1 MGALTPVIVYEEFV
15 NGPGKTNEAISTD
28 KRSDIMIG
36 LVKESFAHAIMI
48 TGFVFMMM
56 LVIEYLNVL
65 TGGMWQR
72 GFRGSRMKQYL
83 LAGLLGVTPGC
94 LGAFAV
100 VALYSHRVVSIGA
113 VVTAM
118 IATSGDEAFVM
129 FSMIPQTALYLSVI
143 LLLVGLV
150 AGFLTDMTFG
160 KQAGSLDACPQEF
173 ELHAEEECHCFPI
186 GRIMAQWRQCSLPRG
201 VLTIVLVL
209 FIFGLISGPIG
220 PPAWNWIKITILLAS
235 GVALFIVS
243 TVPDHFLE
251 EHLWEHVAKKHIPR
265 VFLWTF
271 GALFLMHILVDHL
284 QLKDWLQ
291 QQQLSILIIASLVGV
306 IPESGPHL
314 IFLTLFIEK
323 AVPFSILLASS
334 IVQDGHGMLPLLA
347 DSRRDF
353 VKIKAINLIVGLVV
367 GVIGYLAGW

>member
-1 MGALTPVIVYEEFV
+1 MIALFEESV
-15 NGPGKTNEAISTD
+15 T
-28 KRSDIMIG
+28 
-36 LVKESFAHAIMI
+36 HAVMI

-56 LVIEYLNVL
+56 LVIEYVNVF
-65 TGGMWQR
+65 TGGLLQG
-72 GFRGSRMKQYL
+72 GFRGSRMQQYL

-129 FSMIPQTALYLSVI
+129 FSMIPKTALLLSVI

-150 AGFLTDMTFG
+150 AGFLADMIFG
-160 KQAGSLDACPQEF
+160 KQASILEACPQKFEF
-173 ELHAEEECHCFPI
+173 HTEKECHCFPK
-186 GRIMAQWRQCSLPRG
+186 GLIMAQWRQCSLPRG
-201 VLTIVLVL
+201 VLSLALLL
-209 FIFGLISGPIG
+209 FLFGLISGQIG
-220 PPAWNWIKITILLAS
+220 PPAWNWIKITILLVS

-251 EHLWEHVAKKHIPR
+251 KHLWEHVAKKHIPR

-271 GALFLMHILVDHL
+271 GALLLMHILMDHL
-284 QLKDWLQ
+284 HLQDWMQ
-291 QQQLSILIIASLVGV
+291 QQQVVILIIASLVGL

-314 IFLTLFIEK
+314 IFLTLFTEK
-323 AVPFSILLASS
+323 AIPFSILMASS

-353 VKIKAINLIVGLVV
+353 VKIKAINLVVGLIA
-367 GVIGYLAGW
+367 GLIGYASGW

>member
-1 MGALTPVIVYEEFV
+1 
-15 NGPGKTNEAISTD
+15 
-28 KRSDIMIG
+28 MIG
-36 LVKESFAHAIMI
+36 LFEESFTHAVMI
-48 TGFVFMMM
+48 TGFVFIMM

-65 TGGMWQR
+65 TGGLWQR
-72 GFRGSRMKQYL
+72 GFQGSRVKQYL

-118 IATSGDEAFVM
+118 IATSGDEAFIM
-129 FSMIPQTALYLSVI
+129 FSMVPKTALILSVI
-143 LLLVGLV
+143 LLIVGLV
-150 AGFLTDMTFG
+150 AGFLTDLTFG
-160 KQAGSLDACPQEF
+160 KQAGSLDACSQEF
-173 ELHAEEECHCFPI
+173 EFHVEEECHCFPKD
-186 GRIMAQWRQCSLPRG
+186 RIIAQWRQCSLPRG
-201 VLTIVLVL
+201 VLAIVLVL
-209 FIFGLISGPIG
+209 FIFGLLSGQIG
-220 PPAWNWIKITILLAS
+220 PPAWNWIKITIFLAS

-271 GALFLMHILVDHL
+271 GALLLMHILVDHL

-314 IFLTLFIEK
+314 IFLTLFTEK
-323 AVPFSILLASS
+323 AIPFSILLASS
-334 IVQDGHGMLPLLA
+334 VVQDGHGMLPLLA

-353 VKIKAINLIVGLVV
+353 MKIKAINLIVGLVI
-367 GVIGYLAGW
+367 GLIGYLSGW

>member
-1 MGALTPVIVYEEFV
+1 
-15 NGPGKTNEAISTD
+15 
-28 KRSDIMIG
+28 
-36 LVKESFAHAIMI
+36 MI
-48 TGFVFMMM
+48 TGFVFIMM

-65 TGGMWQR
+65 TGGLWQK
-72 GFRGSRMKQYL
+72 GFQGSRLKQYL

-129 FSMIPQTALYLSVI
+129 FSMIPKTALFLSLI
-143 LLLVGLV
+143 LLLIGLV
-150 AGFLTDMTFG
+150 AGLLTDMIIGRKTR
-160 KQAGSLDACPQEF
+160 ALDTCPHEF
-173 ELHAEEECHCFPI
+173 EFHSEAECQCFPK
-186 GRIMAQWRQCSLPRG
+186 GQIMEQWRHCSLARAVLTG
-201 VLTIVLVL
+201 VLML
-209 FIFGLISGPIG
+209 FVFGLVSGRIG
-220 PPAWNWIKITILLAS
+220 PPSWNWIRITILLVS

-243 TVPDHFLE
+243 TVPDHFLKK
-251 EHLWEHVAKKHIPR
+251 HLWEHVTKIHIPR

-271 GALFLMHILVDHL
+271 GALLFMHILVDHL
-284 QLKDWLQ
+284 HLTDWMQ

-314 IFLTLFIEK
+314 IFLTLFMEK
-323 AVPFSILLASS
+323 AIPFSILLASS

-347 DSRRDF
+347 ESRRDF
-353 VKIKAINLIVGLVV
+353 VKIKAINLAVGLLA
-367 GVIGYLAGW
+367 GLAGYLTGW

>member
-1 MGALTPVIVYEEFV
+1 
-15 NGPGKTNEAISTD
+15 
-28 KRSDIMIG
+28 MIT
-36 LVKESFAHAIMI
+36 LFEESFTHAVMI

-56 LVIEYLNVL
+56 LVIEYVNVS
-65 TGGMWQR
+65 TGGLWQR

-94 LGAFAV
+94 LGAFVV

-129 FSMIPQTALYLSVI
+129 FSMIPKTALYLSVI

-150 AGFLTDMTFG
+150 AGFITDITFG
-160 KQAGSLDACPQEF
+160 NQANIPDACHQEF
-173 ELHAEEECHCFPI
+173 EFHEEEECCCFPR
-186 GRIMAQWRQCSLPRG
+186 GQIMAQWKRCSLPRS
-201 VLTIVLVL
+201 VLSIILVL
-209 FIFGLISGPIG
+209 FIFGLICDMIG
-220 PPAWNWIKITILLAS
+220 PPAWNWIKITIFLVS

-265 VFLWTF
+265 VFIWTL
-271 GALFLMHILVDHL
+271 GALFLMHILVNHL
-284 QLKDWLQ
+284 HLKDWMQ
-291 QQQLSILIIASLVGV
+291 QQQLSILIVASLVGV

-314 IFLTLFIEK
+314 IFLTLFTEK
-323 AVPFSILLASS
+323 AIPFSILLASS

-347 DSRRDF
+347 DSHRDF
-353 VKIKAINLIVGLVV
+353 VKIKAINLVVGLVV
-367 GVIGYLAGW
+367 GLIGYVSGW

>member
-1 MGALTPVIVYEEFV
+1 MAVLIQQ
-15 NGPGKTNEAISTD
+15 
-28 KRSDIMIG
+28 
-36 LVKESFAHAIMI
+36 SFTHAVMI

-65 TGGMWQR
+65 TGGLWQR
-72 GFRGSRMKQYL
+72 GFQGSRMKQYL

-143 LLLVGLV
+143 LLLVGFV
-150 AGFLTDMTFG
+150 AGFLTDLTFG
-160 KQAGSLDACPQEF
+160 KQASSLEACPQEF
-173 ELHAEEECHCFPI
+173 EFHVEEECHCFPK
-186 GRIMAQWRQCSLPRG
+186 GLIMAQWRQCSLPRG
-201 VLTIVLVL
+201 VLSIVLVL
-209 FIFGLISGPIG
+209 FIFGLISGQIG
-220 PPAWNWIKITILLAS
+220 PPAWDWIKITIFLVS

-251 EHLWEHVAKKHIPR
+251 THLWEHVAKKHIPR

-271 GALFLMHILVDHL
+271 GALLLMHLLLDHL
-284 QLKDWLQ
+284 QLQDWLQ
-291 QQQLSILIIASLVGV
+291 QQQLGLLVIASLVGV

-314 IFLTLFIEK
+314 IFLTLFTEK
-323 AVPFSILLASS
+323 AIPFSILLASS

-347 DSRRDF
+347 DSRRTF
-353 VKIKAINLIVGLVV
+353 VKIKAINLAVGLLVGLIGYIVGV
-367 GVIGYLAGW
+367 

>member
-1 MGALTPVIVYEEFV
+1 MIPKVLT
-15 NGPGKTNEAISTD
+15 GKRGNKLITLFE
-28 KRSDIMIG
+28 
-36 LVKESFAHAIMI
+36 ESFTHAVMI

-56 LVIEYLNVL
+56 LVIEYLNVF
-65 TGGMWQR
+65 TGGLLQR

-118 IATSGDEAFVM
+118 IATSGDEAFIM
-129 FSMIPQTALYLSVI
+129 FSMIPKTALFLSVI

-160 KQAGSLDACPQEF
+160 KQASSLEACSQEF
-173 ELHAEEECHCFPI
+173 EFHTAEECHCFPI
-186 GRIMAQWRQCSLPRG
+186 GRIIAQWRQCSLPRG
-201 VLTIVLVL
+201 VLATVLAL
-209 FIFGLISGPIG
+209 FIFGLISGQIG
-220 PPAWNWIKITILLAS
+220 PPAWNWIKITLLLAS
-235 GVALFIVS
+235 GVAIFIAS

-251 EHLWEHVAKKHIPR
+251 KHLWEHVAQKHIPR

-271 GALFLMHILVDHL
+271 GALLLMHILVDHL
-284 QLKDWLQ
+284 HLKDWMQ
-291 QQQLSILIIASLVGV
+291 QQQLVILVVACLVGV

-314 IFLTLFIEK
+314 IFLTLFTEGAI
-323 AVPFSILLASS
+323 PFSILLASS

-347 DSRRDF
+347 DSRRNF
-353 VKIKAINLIVGLVV
+353 MKIKAINLAAGLLVGLA
-367 GVIGYLAGW
+367 GYMAGF

>member
-1 MGALTPVIVYEEFV
+1 
-15 NGPGKTNEAISTD
+15 
-28 KRSDIMIG
+28 
-36 LVKESFAHAIMI
+36 MI

-56 LVIEYLNVL
+56 LVIEYLNVFTEGL
-65 TGGMWQR
+65 WQR
-72 GFRGSRMKQYL
+72 GLRGTRLKQYL

-100 VALYSHRVVSIGA
+100 IALYSHRIVSMGA

-129 FSMIPQTALYLSVI
+129 FAMIPKTALVLSVI

-150 AGFLTDMTFG
+150 AGFLTDMILG
-160 KQAGSLDACPQEF
+160 GQAAGREACRQDF
-173 ELHAEEECHCFPI
+173 EYHAVEECNCFPKGQI
-186 GRIMAQWRQCSLPRG
+186 IVQWQHCSLPRG
-201 VLTIVLVL
+201 VLTIVLIL
-209 FIFGLISGPIG
+209 FIFALVSSQIG
-220 PPAWNWIKITILLAS
+220 PLAWNWIKITLYLVS
-235 GVALFIVS
+235 GVAFFIVS

-251 EHLWEHVAKKHIPR
+251 QHLWEHVAKAYIPK

-271 GALFLMHILVDHL
+271 GALLLMHILVDHL
-284 QLKDWLQ
+284 DLKGWLQ
-291 QQQLSILIIASLVGV
+291 QQQLGILIIASLVGM

-314 IFLTLFIEK
+314 IFLTLFTEK

-353 VKIKAINLIVGLVV
+353 VKIKAINLVVGLLV
-367 GVIGYLAGW
+367 GLIGYLAGW